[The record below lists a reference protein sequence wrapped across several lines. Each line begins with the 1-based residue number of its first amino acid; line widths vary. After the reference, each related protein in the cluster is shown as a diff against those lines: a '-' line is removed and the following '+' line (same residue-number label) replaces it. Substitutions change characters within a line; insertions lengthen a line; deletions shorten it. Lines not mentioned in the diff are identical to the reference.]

1 MKSLRL
7 FLVTSTILFLA
18 VLPAFAQSNLSL
30 SAKEYASASG
40 KTITGDEGTLTVPE
54 NRANPASDS
63 ITIHFVRLHGTGNNK
78 QAPVIYLAGG
88 PGSSC
93 TWQASDP
100 RSLETWEPYLELGDV
115 VLLDQRGTGA
125 GSERTL
131 YIWQGDL
138 PNDFLAD
145 EEVAL
150 QHLQRVQDAALEAFD
165 ERGVDLDGYTTLENA
180 RDMDGLRRALGY
192 DQWKLYGFS
201 YGTHLGQAYL
211 KYFGEHV
218 DRALLVGTEG
228 PNHTYKLPLAMDVQ
242 FQKLSLLAKADPTVN
257 GDVPDVW
264 ALYQEVARQLDKQP
278 AEVTVTNPLT
288 RSDMTMLV
296 GSFGLNLI
304 LRLDIGDASDLPV
317 IPRLLYQIKQG
328 NYDPLQWFVQKRIGL
343 MLGVS
348 GMASTMDAASGIT
361 PSRRQRIDEESRTS
375 LFASVVNPRLEQ
387 AWPSPDLGDEF
398 RAPLVTDV
406 PTLFL
411 SGTLDFNTPPY
422 QAEEVRWGYANSHH
436 IIVRN
441 AGHEQVLTHPGATD
455 TIIRFLQGEDV
466 SDVTMVHPSLRFIP
480 VEGSDSEGWHPCL
493 GSRK

>member
-1 MKSLRL
+1 
-7 FLVTSTILFLA
+7 
-18 VLPAFAQSNLSL
+18 
-30 SAKEYASASG
+30 
-40 KTITGDEGTLTVPE
+40 
-54 NRANPASDS
+54 
-63 ITIHFVRLHGTGNNK
+63 
-78 QAPVIYLAGG
+78 
-88 PGSSC
+88 
-93 TWQASDP
+93 
-100 RSLETWEPYLELGDV
+100 
-115 VLLDQRGTGA
+115 
-125 GSERTL
+125 
-131 YIWQGDL
+131 
-138 PNDFLAD
+138 
-145 EEVAL
+145 
-150 QHLQRVQDAALEAFD
+150 
-165 ERGVDLDGYTTLENA
+165 
-180 RDMDGLRRALGY
+180 
-192 DQWKLYGFS
+192 
-201 YGTHLGQAYL
+201 
-211 KYFGEHV
+211 
-218 DRALLVGTEG
+218 
-228 PNHTYKLPLAMDVQ
+228 MDVQ

>member
-7 FLVTSTILFLA
+7 FLLTSTTLMLGF
-18 VLPAFAQSNLSL
+18 VSSFSQSNLSL
-30 SAKEYASASG
+30 TAKEYASASG
-40 KTITGDEGTLTVPE
+40 NTITGDEGTLTLPE

-63 ITIHFVRLHGTGNNK
+63 IAIHFVRLHGTGKEK

-100 RSLETWEPYLELGDV
+100 RSLQTWEPYLELGDV
-115 VLLDQRGTGA
+115 ILLDQRGTGA
-125 GSERTL
+125 GRERTL

-145 EEVAL
+145 EQVAL
-150 QHLQRVQDAALEAFD
+150 QHLQQVQDAALQAFD
-165 ERGVDLDGYTTLENA
+165 ERSVDLDGYTTLENA
-180 RDMDGLRRALGY
+180 RDMDDLRQALGY
-192 DQWKLYGFS
+192 DQWKLCGFS

-211 KYFGEHV
+211 KYFGDHV
-218 DRALLVGTEG
+218 DRAVLVGTEG

-242 FQKLSLLAKADPTVN
+242 FQKLSLLAKADPTISAEI
-257 GDVPDVW
+257 PDLW
-264 ALYQEVARQLDKQP
+264 TLYKEVARQLDEQP
-278 AEVTVTNPLT
+278 AEVTVANPLT
-288 RSDMTMLV
+288 GNNMSMLV
-296 GSFGLNLI
+296 GSFGLNLV

-328 NYDPLQWFVQKRIGL
+328 HYEPLQWFVQKRMGL
-343 MLGVS
+343 LLGVS

-361 PSRRQRIDEESRTS
+361 PSRRQRIEEEERASM
-375 LFASVVNPRLEQ
+375 FASVVNPRLAQE
-387 AWPSPDLGDEF
+387 WPSPDLGDQF

-411 SGTLDFNTPPY
+411 SGTLDFNTPPC

-441 AGHEQVLTHPGATD
+441 AGHEQVLTHPKATD
-455 TIIRFLQGEDV
+455 TIIRFLRGEDV
-466 SDVTMVHPSLRFIP
+466 SEVTMVHPALRFIP
-480 VEGSDSEGWHPCL
+480 VEGSDSEVWHPAL